1 MRFDPDALL
10 DRAEAVERVLEL
22 RSGALDGRPAE
33 AVPLEAVAGRTL
45 AEAVVAEA
53 DAPPYDYATMDG
65 FAFDASESFPLD
77 VVDLEVYPEDDPP
90 ALGRGEA
97 VRIATG
103 APLPGRANAV
113 LRREDATLEDGRLTG
128 EAVSPG
134 TYTYGRGSNVRA
146 GERLFEAGE
155 VLSPKDA
162 ILLGDLG
169 YETVSVHTRFEAA
182 LLATGTEIHEGRSAD
197 LDSAMLA
204 GLLRSWGARA
214 TYAGSVPDDPDR
226 VEARIAELADGH
238 DVVITTG
245 GTSVGRKDYVLQ
257 ALAALGT
264 VHFHGVALRPGK
276 PIAVA
281 TLADRG
287 ATAIAIP
294 GKPIGAHTV
303 ATLVA
308 RAFFRGADPLPTV
321 GATLARSVGIED
333 PAFEYAVPVS
343 LDGDGA
349 FPLGHVDSALSIYEG
364 AFDASVLSSSTR
376 ASRAD
381 GFVLTRAPLDAGET
395 VEVVP
400 YTAIE

>member
-10 DRAEAVERVLEL
+10 DRADAVDRVLEL
-22 RSGALDGRPAE
+22 RAGALDECPTE
-33 AVPLEAVAGRTL
+33 AIPLEAVAGRTL
-45 AEAVVAEA
+45 AEDIVAEA
-53 DAPPYDYATMDG
+53 DAPPFDFATMDG
-65 FAFDASESFPLD
+65 FALDATESYPLN
-77 VVDLEVYPEDDPP
+77 VVDHEVYPEDDPP
-90 ALGRGEA
+90 TLGQGEA
-97 VRIATG
+97 VQVATG
-103 APLPGRANAV
+103 APLPERANAV
-113 LRREDATLEDGRLTG
+113 LRLEDATLEDGRLTG
-128 EAVSPG
+128 EPLEPG

-146 GERLFEAGE
+146 GERLFDAGE

-169 YETVSVHTRFEAA
+169 RDTVSVYARFEAA
-182 LLATGTEIHEGRSAD
+182 LLATGTEIHEGRSTD
-197 LDSAMLA
+197 LDSPMLA
-204 GLLRSWGARA
+204 SLLRSWGAEA
-214 TYAGSVPDDPDR
+214 GYAGSVPDDPDR
-226 VEARIAELADGH
+226 VRRRIDDLADDH

-257 ALAALGT
+257 ALDELGT

-281 TLADRG
+281 TLADRS

-308 RAFFRGADPLPTV
+308 RAFFCDADPLPSV
-321 GATLARSVGIED
+321 RAALARSVGIED

-343 LDGDGA
+343 LDGDEA
-349 FPLGHVDSALSIYEG
+349 FPLGHVDSPLSIYEG

-381 GFVLTRAPLDAGET
+381 GFVLTRAPLDAGEA
-395 VEVVP
+395 VDVVP
-400 YTAIE
+400 YAAIE